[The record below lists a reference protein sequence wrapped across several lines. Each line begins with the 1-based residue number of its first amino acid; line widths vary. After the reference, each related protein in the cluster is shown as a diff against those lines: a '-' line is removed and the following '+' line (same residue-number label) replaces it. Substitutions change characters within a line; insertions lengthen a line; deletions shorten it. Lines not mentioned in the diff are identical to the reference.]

1 MCVPA
6 REPLSQRDIALR
18 RRRWIDCADEPFI
31 VRSPVPA
38 RGEEGNGLVK
48 LLARILY
55 WFGVAMA
62 APFVVLVGASLLKIF
77 SEGFQPQY
85 VNSAFLG
92 LFGAAFSYAVGFML
106 KNMLL
111 QKTE

>member
-1 MCVPA
+1 M
-6 REPLSQRDIALR
+6 
-18 RRRWIDCADEPFI
+18 
-31 VRSPVPA
+31 
-38 RGEEGNGLVK
+38 K

-55 WFGVAMA
+55 WIGIAMA
-62 APFVVLVGASLLKIF
+62 VPFVVLVGASIFKIF

-92 LFGAAFSYAVGFML
+92 VFGAAFSYAVGFML

-111 QKTE
+111 QKAE